1 MLQKIVILFL
11 KFCDFMS
18 QPLVFLVA
26 LEKLPFEVVDLLNI
40 LIGIISVLLLAV
52 SKFDIT
58 AEIDRILL
66 V

>member
-11 KFCDFMS
+11 KLCDFMS